1 MSEQFKNQHIVP
13 VSYLNHFGTKQKS
26 GKYLIGARTV
36 KDNKL
41 SKPFRQ
47 STENVGYIC
56 NYYDVPEREDP
67 KHWEHFLD
75 EKFDRLCGQKLEH
88 IIAHAA
94 VSPNKTVILDDDR
107 KDLLSKI
114 IISQILRV
122 PDFFDFGYKKF
133 QEVMKK
139 TKGDL
144 IDTFSAIAQDKVHI
158 VENLQVTNTQQKD
171 MILTGAFDER
181 RFEKYCNILKTKVWV
196 AFYNCD
202 YKKTPFVTCDNPV
215 LVINQAG
222 NKTGVFVNGL
232 IQNDTF
238 IFFPVSPAVMIAIY
252 SPTIL
257 CGGIS
262 LFNGMKVNLTSEE
275 KFVSFINRKLINQ
288 AFKHVFTK
296 E

>member
-56 NYYDVPEREDP
+56 NYYDVPERDDP
-67 KHWEHFLD
+67 KYWEHFLD
-75 EKFDRLCGQKLEH
+75 ENFDRLCGNKLSCL
-88 IIAHAA
+88 IADTTLLPHKA
-94 VSPNKTVILDDDR
+94 TVVNDDR

-114 IISQILRV
+114 IMSQILRV

-144 IDTFSAIAQDKVHI
+144 IEIFSVVAPDKVHV
-158 VENLQVTNTQQKD
+158 VENLEVTDTQQKD
-171 MILTGAFDER
+171 MILTGAFDEK
-181 RFEKYCNILKTKVWV
+181 RFEKYCDILKTKAWV

-202 YKKTPFVTCDNPV
+202 YKITPFVTCDNPV

-252 SPTIL
+252 SPTAL

-262 LFNGMKVNLTSEE
+262 LLNGMKVNLRNEE
-275 KFVSFINRKLINQ
+275 KFVSFINKNLINQ
-288 AFKHVFTK
+288 AFKHVFIK